1 MAVWDGDRK
10 DKSEYEE
17 SAPRVIRHL
26 LMSTIKTTEETMTKT
41 QHNRLKTL
49 VKESREEVSLVPSG
63 TNFRHGV
70 INRQSNNIRLVSKV
84 HISVHIPGTEAFRS
98 LLWGHTKKVL

>member
-1 MAVWDGDRK
+1 MAVWDGERK
-10 DKSEYEE
+10 DKSEYKE

-26 LMSTIKTTEETMTKT
+26 FMSIIKTTEVTMTKT

-49 VKESREEVSLVPSG
+49 VKESREEVSLVPTG

-70 INRQSNNIRLVSKV
+70 INRQSKNIRLVSKV
-84 HISVHIPGTEAFRS
+84 HISVHIPRTEAFRS
-98 LLWGHTKKVL
+98 LLWGHTKKIL

>member
-1 MAVWDGDRK
+1 
-10 DKSEYEE
+10 
-17 SAPRVIRHL
+17 
-26 LMSTIKTTEETMTKT
+26 MTKT
-41 QHNRLKTL
+41 QPNRLKTL

-70 INRQSNNIRLVSKV
+70 INRQSKNRLVSKV

-98 LLWGHTKKVL
+98 LLWGHTKKIL